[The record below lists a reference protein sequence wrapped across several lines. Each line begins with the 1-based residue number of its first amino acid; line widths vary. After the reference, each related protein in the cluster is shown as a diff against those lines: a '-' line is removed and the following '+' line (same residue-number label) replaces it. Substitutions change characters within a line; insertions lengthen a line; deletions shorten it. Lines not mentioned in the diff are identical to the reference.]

1 MQRPPTPPLYRPASN
16 VPFHIHLATWSNK
29 EIGNFLTLQRCAH
42 HAQNFEENDITGS
55 VILELG
61 AEELKELGV
70 TKVGERVRLLGAI
83 RELKKRN
90 STSLA
95 AINGGGGRESSN
107 GGSTPASASSFA
119 SVQAQ
124 QRVGH
129 LRTASSNR
137 RLQSNGTGGSPASQD
152 QYGAVSE
159 GQVSM
164 PGLRSDHADGQAN
177 EAARPSDEP
186 HGQTGS
192 ATLSRSRSGTGGS
205 LKRLHATRPPPLHLY
220 SSSHDQVGS
229 MQGQTETFSNG
240 GAEQRVLTDSTS
252 TATTPRGLPISA
264 LSEMNGPGSNGSL
277 GTNSYARLQP
287 GSGSSLESLNPP
299 IVGPLSRSSS
309 MRAREQAYPAGING
323 GGSNIPGPQGS
334 NSKLRAPAQGSYGLS
349 PPGSSSYL
357 KRSPSP
363 LPPSTMANPVPIGRR
378 GSNEYMARPLPG
390 LPPEDTMSR
399 GPPEGDDAEDAIRK
413 ALSLQPRGPGGSFGS
428 NRSGGSDNRPA
439 TSTTALSVSSGSA
452 HRRGASNVVY
462 SQPLGQ
468 RIPRALSNTDGKRMG
483 SKRPSTDSAST
494 VHPYA
499 ASAPRSVRP
508 QSPTKNT
515 GSPTKAR
522 FDTGRTANP
531 DSRGD
536 ITPTYP
542 TASENRRWYN
552 SPSRSPNDE
561 MVHIKGQRSWSDRWA
576 AEKSSTP
583 TLSLEDVKRKLV
595 KFILSED
602 ETSRT
607 IDVEACQNGFE
618 VLEKALRKF
627 GKWRGIARGGPAG
640 LSESESD
647 TDEQSCLDVDG
658 WGVYLHK
665 GEDGETPTSCLNLR
679 VMLILPIVQPHR

>member
-1 MQRPPTPPLYRPASN
+1 MQRPPTPPLYRPTSN

-29 EIGNFLTLQRCAH
+29 DINTFLSLQRCAH
-42 HAQNFEENDITGS
+42 HAQRFEENDITGS

-95 AINGGGGRESSN
+95 SISGGGGRDSSN

-124 QRVGH
+124 QQNGH

-137 RLQSNGTGGSPASQD
+137 RQQSNGTGIDSVSQD
-152 QYGAVSE
+152 QYGTASE
-159 GQVSM
+159 SQGFPSTV
-164 PGLRSDHADGQAN
+164 RSDHNDRQVKDV
-177 EAARPSDEP
+177 ARPFDE
-186 HGQTGS
+186 HRGQTGS

-205 LKRLHATRPPPLHLY
+205 LKRLHATRPPPLHLH

-229 MQGQTETFSNG
+229 MQGQAETISNG
-240 GAEQRVLTDSTS
+240 RGEQRVLADSTS
-252 TATTPRGLPISA
+252 TATIPRGLPISA
-264 LSEMNGPGSNGSL
+264 LSEMNGPGSSGSL
-277 GTNSYARLQP
+277 VALSTMPYARLQP
-287 GSGSSLESLNPP
+287 GSGSSLESLNPA
-299 IVGPLSRSSS
+299 ISAPLGRTSS

-323 GGSNIPGPQGS
+323 GGSNVPGPQGGS
-334 NSKLRAPAQGSYGLS
+334 SKLRAPGQASGSYGLS

-363 LPPSTMANPVPIGRR
+363 LPPSATANPVPIGRR

-390 LPPEDTMSR
+390 LPPEDGMSR
-399 GPPEGDDAEDAIRK
+399 RPPEGDDFEDTSRK
-413 ALSLQPRGPGGSFGS
+413 ASGGSLQSRGPGGSLVS
-428 NRSGGSDNRPA
+428 NRSGGSDIRPG
-439 TSTTALSVSSGSA
+439 TSTGALGVPSGSA
-452 HRRGASNVVY
+452 HRRGASNVSF
-462 SQPLGQ
+462 SQPLSQ
-468 RIPRALSNTDGKRMG
+468 RNPRALSSADGRRPG

-499 ASAPRSVRP
+499 ASAPRSIRGH
-508 QSPTKNT
+508 SPTKIS

-522 FDTGRTANP
+522 FDTGRTAST
-531 DSRGD
+531 DTRGD

-542 TASENRRWYN
+542 TSSENRKWYN

-561 MVHIKGQRSWSDRWA
+561 MVHIKGQRNWSDRWGS
-576 AEKSSTP
+576 EKSSTP

-665 GEDGETPTSCLNLR
+665 GEDGEIATS
-679 VMLILPIVQPHR
+679 